1 MSQNLGVV
9 PKIHNSSTN
18 KQIPPKV
25 VFINNQS
32 IGLKFHAIN
41 APHKY
46 TIKFN
51 ITNGIRINLMTSIIP
66 FNLCIM
72 VIYLQCVQ
80 FVLSH
85 NFVVTDECDGSC

>member
-1 MSQNLGVV
+1 MSQNLGVFTKIINSITTKQIL
-9 PKIHNSSTN
+9 PKI
-18 KQIPPKV
+18 
-25 VFINNQS
+25 VFTNNQF
-32 IGLKFHAIN
+32 IGSVSQAIN

-66 FNLCIM
+66 FNLRIM
-72 VIYLQCVQ
+72 VIYLQYVQ